1 MIASF
6 LPKPESNQ
14 GGGGM
19 GRYAHWTFNTNGVFF
34 MLTRKVFSTTLMAVA
49 FTMLLAGTAMA
60 KEIVV
65 MNGTGF
71 EIHALALSPS
81 ESGNWGSDLLG
92 DDILKPGEGLKINI
106 SGDANN
112 WDLLAEDDDGGQVT
126 FQNLDF
132 RKASKITLHADG
144 TGTLE

>member
-1 MIASF
+1 MLKNRFFTMMILAAA
-6 LPKPESNQ
+6 L
-14 GGGGM
+14 
-19 GRYAHWTFNTNGVFF
+19 
-34 MLTRKVFSTTLMAVA
+34 
-49 FTMLLAGTAMA
+49 TMLLAGTAMA

-81 ESGNWGSDLLG
+81 ESGNWGPDLLG

-106 SGDANN
+106 SGEANN
-112 WDLLAEDDDGGQVT
+112 WDLGAQDGDGGQVT

-132 RKASKITLHADG
+132 RKASQITLHADG
-144 TGTLE
+144 TGTLQ